1 MGFGSCEPIADDVA
15 AAAGVGRLEAIDF
28 ARGARDMEELGRI
41 RCGRDE
47 GELRPVMLVASFGT
61 SYNDNRADTIGAIEC
76 ALAAAFPHFEVRR
89 AFTALEIIEKLAQRD
104 GYRVDTVEQ
113 ALARCDEDGVREVY
127 VLPTHLIPGR
137 EYADARRAF
146 EGFSGRF
153 DVLKMAGPLLDSP
166 DDIDRVIEAC
176 VEAMDPSGGEGET
189 ALCLMGHGT
198 NVAANAVYFAVRD
211 ALALKGPFRHFI
223 GTVEGT
229 PTLED
234 AVGEMVTAGARRAVL
249 RPLMVVAGDHAN
261 NDMAD
266 ADDPE
271 SLAGMLSARGVDV
284 ECQVEGLGQLP
295 AIRALYVEHARTM
308 VEG

>member
-1 MGFGSCEPIADDVA
+1 MDCESNERATPVVCSEA
-15 AAAGVGRLEAIDF
+15 AIEDAGALDF
-28 ARGARDMEELGRI
+28 ARAARDMEERGRI
-41 RCGRDE
+41 RSGRDC

-61 SYNDNRADTIGAIEC
+61 SYNENRADTIGAIEC
-76 ALAAAFPHFEVRR
+76 AVANAFPQFEVRR
-89 AFTALEIIEKLAQRD
+89 AFTAREIVEKLFQRD

-113 ALARCDEDGVREVY
+113 ALARCANDGVREVY

-137 EYADARRAF
+137 EYADVRHAVDKF
-146 EGFSGRF
+146 VGRF
-153 DVLKMAGPLLDSP
+153 DVLKMAGPLLDTS
-166 DDIDRVIEAC
+166 DDIDRVIGAC
-176 VEAMDPSGGEGET
+176 VEAMSSSGSEGET

-198 NVAANAVYFAVRD
+198 NVAANQVYFTVRD
-211 ALALKGPFRHFI
+211 AFALKSPLRHFI

-234 AVGEMVTAGARRAVL
+234 AVDEMVAAGVRRAVL

-271 SLAGMLSARGVDV
+271 SLAGMLSRRGVEV
-284 ECQVEGLGQLP
+284 ECQIEGLGQLL
-295 AIRALYVEHARTM
+295 AIRALYVQHARSI